1 MKTIQRILNAHPT
14 SDGAGVKL
22 NRYIGTSELRNLDPF
37 LMLDLFGTDQ
47 PQDYLAGFPPHPH
60 RGFETV
66 TYLIAGKMRH
76 QDNAGNQ
83 GLITPGGVQWMT
95 AGKGIIHSEMPEQ
108 TDGLLQGIQL
118 WINLPASHKMTPAKY
133 QDYDPKDVPLE
144 VHANGSSIRVIS
156 GTTPQGTQGPI
167 KNELVYPTFFD
178 VTLSANDTFEQVF
191 AQHDQTFILL
201 LEGQVQVADKT
212 LNAQQLAL
220 LGDGTQLKV
229 DNILETPARFILV
242 SGQPIKE
249 PIVQRG
255 PFVMNTQTEIE
266 QAFAD
271 FKNGLF

>member
-1 MKTIQRILNAHPT
+1 MKTIQRILNGHPT

-22 NRYIGTSELRNLDPF
+22 MRYIGTHELRNLDPF
-37 LMLDLFGTDQ
+37 LMLDVFGTDQ

-83 GLITPGGVQWMT
+83 GLILPGGVQWMT

-108 TDGLLQGIQL
+108 TDGLLKGIQL

-144 VHANGSSIRVIS
+144 VHANESSIRVIA
-156 GTTPQGTQGPI
+156 GTTSQGTQGPI
-167 KNELVYPTFFD
+167 KNNLVYPTFFD
-178 VTLSANDTFEQVF
+178 VTLSAKDSFEQAF
-191 AQHDQTFILL
+191 PEQDQTFILM
-201 LEGQVQVADKT
+201 LEGQVLIADQT
-212 LNAQQLAL
+212 LDAGQLA
-220 LGDGTQLKV
+220 
-229 DNILETPARFILV
+229 ILSEGSQVKFENTLEIPARFILV

-249 PIVQRG
+249 TIVQRG
-255 PFVMNTQTEIE
+255 PFVMNTQAEIE
-266 QAFAD
+266 QAFDD
-271 FKNGLF
+271 FKQGLF